1 MSDAAARR
9 SSLDLA
15 RAINSGDADL
25 VTEALD
31 RGTSPNGRGLSYT
44 PDFGFFLESPLARAV
59 SFDDAPLVRLLVK
72 RGADVNAVTDNGWSA
87 LTNADAADQED
98 MAELLIELGADP
110 ALRTAHG
117 YTPLH
122 RSARRGDRDEQLHA
136 SATQAVDT
144 RNAADETALMLAIRF
159 GHEATAADLL
169 RMGAD
174 PNAVA
179 SDGER
184 QWSTLTEAAHR
195 DTNGDQTTRLVELLL
210 DAGADP
216 NPPGYPPLFSCIGD
230 TDDCVR
236 AMRSLLDAGAD
247 PNAVNPTNQ
256 DTLVHHALKS
266 GSDDAIEPPWV

>member
-15 RAINSGDADL
+15 RAINSGDADR

-159 GHEATAADLL
+159 GHESTAADLL

-174 PNAVA
+174 PNAV
-179 SDGER
+179 
-184 QWSTLTEAAHR
+184 
-195 DTNGDQTTRLVELLL
+195 GDCCT
-210 DAGADP
+210 
-216 NPPGYPPLFSCIGD
+216 I
-230 TDDCVR
+230 
-236 AMRSLLDAGAD
+236 
-247 PNAVNPTNQ
+247 
-256 DTLVHHALKS
+256 
-266 GSDDAIEPPWV
+266 W